1 MVGDRDTVVVD
12 AVQPSLELGELVVMG
27 GEEGLRPNDLRDV
40 LDHGPGDAEAVEGRG
55 TAADL
60 VEDQQRL
67 RRRIP
72 EDVRHLVHLHHK
84 GRLPG
89 REVVA
94 CADPREDPVADRD
107 VRMARRHKGADARH
121 QHDQRHLPHV
131 GRLAGHIRSGDDG
144 NPVRRI
150 IEAGIIGHKHP
161 ILEELFDD
169 RMTPILDVDA
179 PRLVDLRTAVVVA
192 RRDLRK
198 RDQAV
203 EQGHIVRS
211 LLHALHV
218 LRDGIPHI
226 AEKLVLELVQLLLRA
241 EDLILELLQLLRR
254 VALRARQGLLP
265 DIVRRHEV
273 LEAVRHLDAVA
284 EDTVELHLQGL
295 DARTL
300 PLPLLELRK
309 PLLAVQLRLHVAVRL
324 RVVALADDPAITAR
338 DRRILHDRLVD
349 HLVELLH
356 LVDAIVDLLH
366 ER

>member
-1 MVGDRDTVVVD
+1 
-12 AVQPSLELGELVVMG
+12 
-27 GEEGLRPNDLRDV
+27 
-40 LDHGPGDAEAVEGRG
+40 
-55 TAADL
+55 
-60 VEDQQRL
+60 
-67 RRRIP
+67 
-72 EDVRHLVHLHHK
+72 
-84 GRLPG
+84 
-89 REVVA
+89 
-94 CADPREDPVADRD
+94 
-107 VRMARRHKGADARH
+107 
-121 QHDQRHLPHV
+121 
-131 GRLAGHIRSGDDG
+131 
-144 NPVRRI
+144 
-150 IEAGIIGHKHP
+150 
-161 ILEELFDD
+161 
-169 RMTPILDVDA
+169 MTPIFDIDA
-179 PRLVDLRTAVVVA
+179 SLLVDLRTAVVVA

-203 EQGHIVRS
+203 EQGHIMRG

-284 EDTVELHLQGL
+284 EDAVELHLQGL

-300 PLPLLELRK
+300 PLPLLKLRK

-324 RVVALADDPAITAR
+324 RVVALADDAAIAAR
-338 DRRILHDRLVD
+338 YRRILHDRLVD
-349 HLVELLH
+349 PLVELLH

>member
-12 AVQPSLELGELVVMG
+12 AVQPSLELGELVIMC

-60 VEDQQRL
+60 IEDQQRL

-72 EDVRHLVHLHHK
+72 EDIRHLVHLHHE
-84 GRLPG
+84 GRLTG

-94 CADPREDPVADRD
+94 RADPREDTIADRD
-107 VRMARRHKGADARH
+107 IRMARRHEGADARH

-131 GRLAGHIRSGDDG
+131 GRLTGHVRSGDDG
-144 NPVRRI
+144 DPVRRI
-150 IEAGIIGHKHP
+150 VEAGIIGHEHP
-161 ILEELFDD
+161 ILEQLLDH
-169 RMTPILDVDA
+169 RMPPVLDIDA
-179 PRLVDLRTAVVVA
+179 SRLVDLRTTVVVA
-192 RRDLRK
+192 RRDLRQ

-203 EQGHIVRS
+203 QQRHIVRG
-211 LLHALHV
+211 LLHALHI

-226 AEKLVLELVQLLLRA
+226 AEKLVLELVQLLLRT
-241 EDLILELLQLLRR
+241 EDLILQLLELLRR

-284 EDTVELHLQGL
+284 EDTVKLHLQGL
-295 DARTL
+295 DPRAL
-300 PLPLLELRK
+300 PLPLLELRE
-309 PLLAVQLRLHVAVRL
+309 PLLTVQLRLHVAVRL
-324 RVVALADDPAITAR
+324 RVVALPDDAAIAAR
-338 DRRILHDRLVD
+338 YRRILHDRLVD
-349 HLVELLH
+349 ALVELLH
-356 LVDAIVDLLH
+356 LVDALIDRLH
-366 ER
+366 KR